1 MKKWLKRNAL
11 SILIG
16 CLIGALAGWGHI
28 RSAQEWQ
35 EQKRQLAEEARE
47 YDREVELER
56 ARWVEIENEEMWNEV
71 MQEEIA
77 YATEMEKINLY
88 DPDIPKDIQ
97 DAAWKYGEQYN
108 ICPEFLIAVAKR
120 ESEFNPEAVNGSCVG
135 LMQVSLRWHTD
146 RMERCQ
152 VTEEEMWTVDGSMH
166 VAADYLAELFDEY
179 EDAALVLMIYNGDS
193 RAELFAQGDCEMSG
207 YASDILTYS
216 RELEEKHGK
225 TGQSA
230 YGSRAKEV
238 VILRV

>member
-47 YDREVELER
+47 YDREVKLER
-56 ARWVEIENEEMWNEV
+56 ARWVEIENEE
-71 MQEEIA
+71 IT

-88 DPDIPKDIQ
+88 DPDIPEDIQ

-135 LMQVSLRWHTD
+135 LMQMSLKWHTD

-166 VAADYLAELFDEY
+166 VAADYLAELFEKY

-193 RAELFAQGDCEMSG
+193 RAELFAQGGCSMSS

-216 RELEEKHGK
+216 KELEEKHGK
-225 TGQSA
+225 TSQVTLEHGQRRWS
-230 YGSRAKEV
+230 S
-238 VILRV
+238 

>member
-16 CLIGALAGWGHI
+16 CLIGALAGLGHI
-28 RSAQEWQ
+28 KSAQEWQ

-47 YDREVELER
+47 YDKEVELER
-56 ARWVEIENEEMWNEV
+56 ARWAEIESEEMRDDV

-77 YATEMEKINLY
+77 YAAEMEKINLY
-88 DPDIPKDIQ
+88 DPDIPEDIQ

-135 LMQVSLRWHTD
+135 LMQVSLKWHTD

-179 EDAALVLMIYNGDS
+179 EDAALVLMIYSVDS
-193 RAELFAQGDCEMSG
+193 DASAFAPG
-207 YASDILTYS
+207 
-216 RELEEKHGK
+216 
-225 TGQSA
+225 
-230 YGSRAKEV
+230 
-238 VILRV
+238 

>member
-28 RSAQEWQ
+28 RSSQQWQ

-56 ARWVEIENEEMWNEV
+56 ARWAEIEN
-71 MQEEIA
+71 EEIA

-88 DPDIPKDIQ
+88 DPDIPVDIQ

-146 RMERCQ
+146 RMERCH
-152 VTEEEMWTVDGSMH
+152 VTEEEMRTVDGSMH
-166 VAADYLAELFDEY
+166 VAADYLAELFEEY

-193 RAELFAQGDCEMSG
+193 DASSFAQGDCDMSD

-225 TGQSA
+225 TDQATYSA
-230 YGSRAKEV
+230 QAKEV

>member
-35 EQKRQLAEEARE
+35 EQKRQLAEDARE

-56 ARWVEIENEEMWNEV
+56 ARWAEIEN
-71 MQEEIA
+71 EEIA

-88 DPDIPKDIQ
+88 DPDIPEDIQ
-97 DAAWKYGEQYN
+97 DAAWKYGKQYN

-120 ESEFNPEAVNGSCVG
+120 ESEFDPEAVNGSCVG
-135 LMQVSLRWHTD
+135 LMQVSLKWHTD

-166 VAADYLAELFDEY
+166 VAADYLAELFEKY

-193 RAELFAQGDCEMSG
+193 RAELFAQGGCSMSS

-216 RELEEKHGK
+216 KELEEKHGK
-225 TGQSA
+225 TGQATLEHRQRRWS
-230 YGSRAKEV
+230 S
-238 VILRV
+238 

>member
-28 RSAQEWQ
+28 RSAQQWQ
-35 EQKRQLAEEARE
+35 EQKRQLAEDARE
-47 YDREVELER
+47 YDKDVELER
-56 ARWVEIENEEMWNEV
+56 ARWAEIENEEIV
-71 MQEEIA
+71 
-77 YATEMEKINLY
+77 YATKTKKINLY
-88 DPDIPKDIQ
+88 DPDIPVDIQ
-97 DAAWKYGEQYN
+97 DAAWKYGELYN

-146 RMERCQ
+146 RMERCH

-193 RAELFAQGDCEMSG
+193 DASSFAQGDCDMSD

-225 TGQSA
+225 TDQATYSA
-230 YGSRAKEV
+230 QAKEV

>member
-1 MKKWLKRNAL
+1 
-11 SILIG
+11 
-16 CLIGALAGWGHI
+16 
-28 RSAQEWQ
+28 
-35 EQKRQLAEEARE
+35 
-47 YDREVELER
+47 
-56 ARWVEIENEEMWNEV
+56 
-71 MQEEIA
+71 
-77 YATEMEKINLY
+77 MEKINLY
-88 DPDIPKDIQ
+88 DPDIPVDIQ

-146 RMERCQ
+146 RMERCH

-166 VAADYLAELFDEY
+166 VAADYLAELFEEY

-193 RAELFAQGDCEMSG
+193 DASAFAQGDCDMSD

-225 TGQSA
+225 TDQATYSA
-230 YGSRAKEV
+230 QAKEV
-238 VILRV
+238 VILRVESNVMTM

>member
-56 ARWVEIENEEMWNEV
+56 ARWAEIESE
-71 MQEEIA
+71 
-77 YATEMEKINLY
+77 EMEKINLY
-88 DPDIPKDIQ
+88 DPDIPEDIQ

-120 ESEFNPEAVNGSCVG
+120 ESEFDPEAVNGSCVG
-135 LMQVSLRWHTD
+135 LMQVSLKWHTD

-179 EDAALVLMIYNGDS
+179 EDAALVLMIYNGAS
-193 RAELFAQGDCEMSG
+193 RAELFAQGGCSISS
-207 YASDILTYS
+207 YASDILAYS

>member
-35 EQKRQLAEEARE
+35 EQKRQLAEDARE

-56 ARWVEIENEEMWNEV
+56 ARWAEIEN
-71 MQEEIA
+71 EEIA
-77 YATEMEKINLY
+77 YATEMENLY
-88 DPDIPKDIQ
+88 DPDIPEDIQ

-120 ESEFNPEAVNGSCVG
+120 ESEFDPEAVNGSCVG
-135 LMQVSLRWHTD
+135 LMQVSLEWHTD

-193 RAELFAQGDCEMSG
+193 RAELFAQGGCSMSS
-207 YASDILTYS
+207 YASDILAYS

>member
-35 EQKRQLAEEARE
+35 EQKQQLAEDARE

-56 ARWVEIENEEMWNEV
+56 ARWAEIENEETWNEV

-88 DPDIPKDIQ
+88 DPDIPEDIQ
-97 DAAWKYGEQYN
+97 DAAWKYGEQYS

-120 ESEFNPEAVNGSCVG
+120 ESEFDPEAVNGSCVG

-166 VAADYLAELFDEY
+166 VAADYLAELFEKY

-193 RAELFAQGDCEMSG
+193 RAELFAQGGCSMSS
-207 YASDILTYS
+207 YASDILAYS

-230 YGSRAKEV
+230 YGSQAKEV

>member
-28 RSAQEWQ
+28 RSSQQWQ

-56 ARWVEIENEEMWNEV
+56 ARWAEIEN
-71 MQEEIA
+71 EEIA

-88 DPDIPKDIQ
+88 DPDIPVDIQ
-97 DAAWKYGEQYN
+97 DAAWKYGELYN

-146 RMERCQ
+146 RMERCH

-193 RAELFAQGDCEMSG
+193 DASSFAQGGCDMSD

-225 TGQSA
+225 TDKATYSA
-230 YGSRAKEV
+230 QAKEV

>member
-56 ARWVEIENEEMWNEV
+56 ARWAEIESE
-71 MQEEIA
+71 
-77 YATEMEKINLY
+77 EMEKINLY
-88 DPDIPKDIQ
+88 DPDIPEDIQ

-120 ESEFNPEAVNGSCVG
+120 ESEFNPEAVNGSCIG
-135 LMQVSLRWHTD
+135 LMQVSLKWHTD

-193 RAELFAQGDCEMSG
+193 RAELFAQGGCSMSS

-216 RELEEKHGK
+216 KELEEKHGK
-225 TGQSA
+225 TSQATLEHRQRRWS
-230 YGSRAKEV
+230 S
-238 VILRV
+238 

>member
-47 YDREVELER
+47 YDREVKLER
-56 ARWVEIENEEMWNEV
+56 ARWVEIEN
-71 MQEEIA
+71 EEIA

-88 DPDIPKDIQ
+88 DPDIPEDIQ
-97 DAAWKYGEQYN
+97 DAAWKYGEEYN

-135 LMQVSLRWHTD
+135 LMQMSLKWHTD

-166 VAADYLAELFDEY
+166 VAADYLAELFEKY

-193 RAELFAQGDCEMSG
+193 RAELFAQGGCSMSS

-216 RELEEKHGK
+216 KELEEKHGK
-225 TGQSA
+225 TSQVTLEHGQRRWS
-230 YGSRAKEV
+230 S
-238 VILRV
+238 

>member
-1 MKKWLKRNAL
+1 MKKLKRNAL

-47 YDREVELER
+47 YDREVKLER
-56 ARWVEIENEEMWNEV
+56 ARWAEIEN
-71 MQEEIA
+71 EEIA

-88 DPDIPKDIQ
+88 DPDIPEDIQ
-97 DAAWKYGEQYN
+97 DAAWKYGEEYN

-135 LMQVSLRWHTD
+135 LMQVSLKWHTD

-166 VAADYLAELFDEY
+166 VAADYLAELFEKY

-193 RAELFAQGDCEMSG
+193 DASAFAQGDCDMSG

-225 TGQSA
+225 TGQATLEHRQRRWS
-230 YGSRAKEV
+230 S
-238 VILRV
+238 

>member
-28 RSAQEWQ
+28 RSAQQWQ
-35 EQKRQLAEEARE
+35 EQKRQLAEDARE
-47 YDREVELER
+47 YDKEVELER
-56 ARWVEIENEEMWNEV
+56 ARWAEIENEEIV
-71 MQEEIA
+71 
-77 YATEMEKINLY
+77 YATKTKKINLY
-88 DPDIPKDIQ
+88 DPDIPEDIQ
-97 DAAWKYGEQYN
+97 DAAWKYGELYN

-135 LMQVSLRWHTD
+135 LMQVSLMWHTD

-193 RAELFAQGDCEMSG
+193 DASSFAQGDCDMSD

-225 TGQSA
+225 TDQATYSA
-230 YGSRAKEV
+230 QAKEV

>member
-47 YDREVELER
+47 YDREVKLER
-56 ARWVEIENEEMWNEV
+56 ARWAEIEN
-71 MQEEIA
+71 EEIA

-88 DPDIPKDIQ
+88 DPDIPEDIQ
-97 DAAWKYGEQYN
+97 DAAWKYGEEYN

-135 LMQVSLRWHTD
+135 LMQMSLKWHTD

-166 VAADYLAELFDEY
+166 VAADYLAELFEKY

-193 RAELFAQGDCEMSG
+193 RAELFAQGGCSMSS

-216 RELEEKHGK
+216 KELEEKHGK
-225 TGQSA
+225 TSQATLEHRQRRWS
-230 YGSRAKEV
+230 S
-238 VILRV
+238 

>member
-56 ARWVEIENEEMWNEV
+56 ARWAEIEN
-71 MQEEIA
+71 EEIA

-88 DPDIPKDIQ
+88 DPDIPEDIQ
-97 DAAWKYGEQYN
+97 DAAWKYGEEYN

-135 LMQVSLRWHTD
+135 LMQMSLKWHTD

-166 VAADYLAELFDEY
+166 VAADYLAELFEKY

-193 RAELFAQGDCEMSG
+193 RAELFAQGGCSMSS

-225 TGQSA
+225 TSQVTLEHGQRRWS
-230 YGSRAKEV
+230 S
-238 VILRV
+238 

>member
-47 YDREVELER
+47 YDREVKLER
-56 ARWVEIENEEMWNEV
+56 ARWAEIEN
-71 MQEEIA
+71 EEIA

-88 DPDIPKDIQ
+88 DPDIPEDIQ

-135 LMQVSLRWHTD
+135 LMQMSLKWHTD

-166 VAADYLAELFDEY
+166 VAADYLAELFEKY

-193 RAELFAQGDCEMSG
+193 RAELFAQGGCSMSS

-216 RELEEKHGK
+216 KELEEKHGK
-225 TGQSA
+225 TSQATLEHRQRRWS
-230 YGSRAKEV
+230 S
-238 VILRV
+238 

>member
-35 EQKRQLAEEARE
+35 EQKRQLAEDARE

-56 ARWVEIENEEMWNEV
+56 ARWAEIEN
-71 MQEEIA
+71 EEIA

-88 DPDIPKDIQ
+88 DPDIPEDIQ
-97 DAAWKYGEQYN
+97 DAAWKYGEEYN

-120 ESEFNPEAVNGSCVG
+120 ESEFDPEAVNGSCVG
-135 LMQVSLRWHTD
+135 LMQVSLKWHTD

-166 VAADYLAELFDEY
+166 VAADYLAELFEKY

-193 RAELFAQGDCEMSG
+193 RAELFAQGGCSMSS

-216 RELEEKHGK
+216 KELEEKHGK
-225 TGQSA
+225 TGQATLEHRQRRWS
-230 YGSRAKEV
+230 S
-238 VILRV
+238 

>member
-1 MKKWLKRNAL
+1 MKKWLKRSAL
-11 SILIG
+11 SIRIG

-28 RSAQEWQ
+28 RSSQQWQ

-56 ARWVEIENEEMWNEV
+56 ARWAEIEN
-71 MQEEIA
+71 EEIA

-88 DPDIPKDIQ
+88 DPDIPVDIQ
-97 DAAWKYGEQYN
+97 DAAWKYGELYN

-135 LMQVSLRWHTD
+135 LMQVSVRWHTD
-146 RMERCQ
+146 RMERCH

-193 RAELFAQGDCEMSG
+193 DASSFAQGDCDMSD

-225 TGQSA
+225 TDQATYSA
-230 YGSRAKEV
+230 QAKEV

>member
-28 RSAQEWQ
+28 RSAQQWQ
-35 EQKRQLAEEARE
+35 EQKRQLAEDARE
-47 YDREVELER
+47 YDKEVELER
-56 ARWVEIENEEMWNEV
+56 ARWAEIENEEIV
-71 MQEEIA
+71 
-77 YATEMEKINLY
+77 YATKTKKINLY
-88 DPDIPKDIQ
+88 DPDIPEDIQ
-97 DAAWKYGEQYN
+97 DAAWKYGELYN

-146 RMERCQ
+146 RMERCH

-193 RAELFAQGDCEMSG
+193 DASSFAQGDCDMSD

-225 TGQSA
+225 TDQATYSA
-230 YGSRAKEV
+230 QAKEV

>member
-35 EQKRQLAEEARE
+35 EQKRQLAEDARE
-47 YDREVELER
+47 YDKEVELER
-56 ARWVEIENEEMWNEV
+56 ARWAEIENEEMWDEV

-88 DPDIPKDIQ
+88 DPDIPEDIQ

-120 ESEFNPEAVNGSCVG
+120 GSGQWKLCRSDASVT
-135 LMQVSLRWHTD
+135 QVAHRPD
-146 RMERCQ
+146 GAMPGDKGRD
-152 VTEEEMWTVDGSMH
+152 VDSGW
-166 VAADYLAELFDEY
+166 L
-179 EDAALVLMIYNGDS
+179 DACGRRLSGRAL
-193 RAELFAQGDCEMSG
+193 
-207 YASDILTYS
+207 
-216 RELEEKHGK
+216 
-225 TGQSA
+225 
-230 YGSRAKEV
+230 
-238 VILRV
+238 

>member
-28 RSAQEWQ
+28 RSVQEWQ

-56 ARWVEIENEEMWNEV
+56 ARWAEIENEEMWDEV

-88 DPDIPKDIQ
+88 DPDIPEDIQ
-97 DAAWKYGEQYN
+97 EAAWKYGEQYN

-120 ESEFNPEAVNGSCVG
+120 ESEFDPEAQNGGCIG

-166 VAADYLAELFDEY
+166 VAADYLAELFEKY

-193 RAELFAQGDCEMSG
+193 RAELFAQGGCSMSS

-225 TGQSA
+225 TGEST
-230 YGSRAKEV
+230 YGAQAKEV

>member
-56 ARWVEIENEEMWNEV
+56 ARWAEIENEGMREEV
-71 MQEEIA
+71 A

-88 DPDIPKDIQ
+88 DPDIPEDIQ

-120 ESEFNPEAVNGSCVG
+120 ESEFDPEAVNGSCVG
-135 LMQVSLRWHTD
+135 LMQVSLEWHTD

-193 RAELFAQGDCEMSG
+193 RAELFAQGGCSMSS
-207 YASDILTYS
+207 YASDILAYS

-230 YGSRAKEV
+230 YRSQAKEV

>member
-28 RSAQEWQ
+28 RSSQQWQ

-56 ARWVEIENEEMWNEV
+56 ARWAEIEN
-71 MQEEIA
+71 EEIA

-88 DPDIPKDIQ
+88 DPDIPVDIQ
-97 DAAWKYGEQYN
+97 DAAWKYGELYN

-135 LMQVSLRWHTD
+135 LMQVSLMWHTD
-146 RMERCQ
+146 RMERCH

-193 RAELFAQGDCEMSG
+193 DASSFAQGDCDMSD

-225 TGQSA
+225 TDQATYSA
-230 YGSRAKEV
+230 QAKEV

>member
-1 MKKWLKRNAL
+1 MADVLEQLQQKATMKPSLEVKLRELQNQ
-11 SILIG
+11 
-16 CLIGALAGWGHI
+16 
-28 RSAQEWQ
+28 R
-35 EQKRQLAEEARE
+35 RE

-56 ARWVEIENEEMWNEV
+56 ARWSEIENEEMWDEV

-88 DPDIPKDIQ
+88 DPDIPEDIQ

-166 VAADYLAELFDEY
+166 VATDYLAELFEKY

-225 TGQSA
+225 TGEST
-230 YGSRAKEV
+230 YGAQAKEV

>member
-28 RSAQEWQ
+28 RSAQQWQ

-56 ARWVEIENEEMWNEV
+56 ARWAEIENEE
-71 MQEEIA
+71 ID

-88 DPDIPKDIQ
+88 DPDIPVDIQ
-97 DAAWKYGEQYN
+97 DAAWKYGELYN

-146 RMERCQ
+146 RMERCH

-193 RAELFAQGDCEMSG
+193 DASSFAQGDCDMSD

-225 TGQSA
+225 TDQATYSA
-230 YGSRAKEV
+230 QAKEV

>member
-16 CLIGALAGWGHI
+16 CLVGALAGWGHI
-28 RSAQEWQ
+28 KSAQEWQ

-56 ARWVEIENEEMWNEV
+56 ARWAEIESEEMWDEV
-71 MQEEIA
+71 MQEE
-77 YATEMEKINLY
+77 INLY
-88 DPDIPKDIQ
+88 DPDIPEDIQ

-120 ESEFNPEAVNGSCVG
+120 ESEFDPEAVNGSCVG
-135 LMQVSLRWHTD
+135 LMQVSLRWHRD

-166 VAADYLAELFDEY
+166 VAADYLAELFEEY

-193 RAELFAQGDCEMSG
+193 RAELFAQGGCSMSS

-216 RELEEKHGK
+216 KELEEKHGK
-225 TGQSA
+225 TSQATLEHRQRRWS
-230 YGSRAKEV
+230 S
-238 VILRV
+238 

>member
-1 MKKWLKRNAL
+1 
-11 SILIG
+11 
-16 CLIGALAGWGHI
+16 
-28 RSAQEWQ
+28 
-35 EQKRQLAEEARE
+35 
-47 YDREVELER
+47 
-56 ARWVEIENEEMWNEV
+56 
-71 MQEEIA
+71 
-77 YATEMEKINLY
+77 MEKINLY
-88 DPDIPKDIQ
+88 DPDIPEDIQ

-146 RMERCQ
+146 RMERCH

-193 RAELFAQGDCEMSG
+193 DASSFAQGDCDMSD

-225 TGQSA
+225 TDQATYSA
-230 YGSRAKEV
+230 QAKEV

>member
-1 MKKWLKRNAL
+1 V
-11 SILIG
+11 
-16 CLIGALAGWGHI
+16 
-28 RSAQEWQ
+28 E
-35 EQKRQLAEEARE
+35 LAEIE
-47 YDREVELER
+47 Y
-56 ARWVEIENEEMWNEV
+56 
-71 MQEEIA
+71 A
-77 YATEMEKINLY
+77 YEMEKINEEAPQY
-88 DPDIPKDIQ
+88 DPDIPEEIQ
-97 DAAWKYGEQYN
+97 NAAWKYGEQYN

-166 VAADYLAELFDEY
+166 VAADYLAELFEKY

-193 RAELFAQGDCEMSG
+193 RAELFAQGGCSMSS

-225 TGQSA
+225 TGEST
-230 YGSRAKEV
+230 YGAQAKEV

>member
-28 RSAQEWQ
+28 RSAQQWQ

-56 ARWVEIENEEMWNEV
+56 ARWAEIEN
-71 MQEEIA
+71 EEIA
-77 YATEMEKINLY
+77 YATELEKINLY
-88 DPDIPKDIQ
+88 DPDIPVDIQ
-97 DAAWKYGEQYN
+97 DAAWKYGELYN

-146 RMERCQ
+146 RMERCH

-193 RAELFAQGDCEMSG
+193 DASSFAQGDCDMSD

-225 TGQSA
+225 TDQATYSA
-230 YGSRAKEV
+230 QAKEV

>member
-28 RSAQEWQ
+28 RSAQQWQ

-56 ARWVEIENEEMWNEV
+56 ARWAEIEN
-71 MQEEIA
+71 EEIA

-88 DPDIPKDIQ
+88 DPDIPVDIQ
-97 DAAWKYGEQYN
+97 DAAWKYGELYN

-135 LMQVSLRWHTD
+135 LMQVSLKI
-146 RMERCQ
+146 
-152 VTEEEMWTVDGSMH
+152 G
-166 VAADYLAELFDEY
+166 
-179 EDAALVLMIYNGDS
+179 
-193 RAELFAQGDCEMSG
+193 
-207 YASDILTYS
+207 
-216 RELEEKHGK
+216 
-225 TGQSA
+225 
-230 YGSRAKEV
+230 
-238 VILRV
+238 

>member
-28 RSAQEWQ
+28 RSAQQWQ
-35 EQKRQLAEEARE
+35 EQKRQLAEDARE
-47 YDREVELER
+47 YDKEVELER
-56 ARWVEIENEEMWNEV
+56 ARWAEIENEEIV
-71 MQEEIA
+71 
-77 YATEMEKINLY
+77 YATKTKKINLY
-88 DPDIPKDIQ
+88 DPDIPVDIQ
-97 DAAWKYGEQYN
+97 DAAWKYGELYN

-146 RMERCQ
+146 RMERCH

-193 RAELFAQGDCEMSG
+193 DASSFAQGDCDMSD

-225 TGQSA
+225 TDQATYSA
-230 YGSRAKEV
+230 QAKEV

>member
-56 ARWVEIENEEMWNEV
+56 ARWAEIES
-71 MQEEIA
+71 Q
-77 YATEMEKINLY
+77 EMEKINLY
-88 DPDIPKDIQ
+88 DPDIPEDIQ

-120 ESEFNPEAVNGSCVG
+120 ESEFDPEAVNGSCVG
-135 LMQVSLRWHTD
+135 LMQVSLKWHTD

-166 VAADYLAELFDEY
+166 VAADYLAELFEKY

-193 RAELFAQGDCEMSG
+193 DASAFAQGECEMSG
-207 YASDILTYS
+207 YASDILAYS

>member
-1 MKKWLKRNAL
+1 MQFADGRKAMKKWLKRNAL

-28 RSAQEWQ
+28 RSAQQWQ
-35 EQKRQLAEEARE
+35 EQKRQLAEDARE
-47 YDREVELER
+47 YDKEVELER
-56 ARWVEIENEEMWNEV
+56 ARWAEIENEEIV
-71 MQEEIA
+71 
-77 YATEMEKINLY
+77 YATKTKKINLY
-88 DPDIPKDIQ
+88 DPDIPEDIQ

-146 RMERCQ
+146 RMERCH

-193 RAELFAQGDCEMSG
+193 DASSFAQGDCDMSD

-225 TGQSA
+225 TDQATYSA
-230 YGSRAKEV
+230 QAKGV

>member
-28 RSAQEWQ
+28 KSAQEWQ

-56 ARWVEIENEEMWNEV
+56 ARWAEIEN
-71 MQEEIA
+71 EEIA

-88 DPDIPKDIQ
+88 DPDSPVDIQ
-97 DAAWKYGEQYN
+97 EAAWKYGERYN
-108 ICPEFLIAVAKR
+108 VCLEFLIAVAKR

-146 RMERCQ
+146 RMERCH

-166 VAADYLAELFDEY
+166 VAADYLAELCDEY

-193 RAELFAQGDCEMSG
+193 DASSFAQGDCDMSD

-225 TGQSA
+225 TDQATYSA
-230 YGSRAKEV
+230 QAKEV

>member
-35 EQKRQLAEEARE
+35 EHKQQLAEEARE

-56 ARWVEIENEEMWNEV
+56 ARWAEIEN
-71 MQEEIA
+71 EEIA
-77 YATEMEKINLY
+77 YATEMEKTNLY
-88 DPDIPKDIQ
+88 DPDIPVDIQ
-97 DAAWKYGEQYN
+97 DAAWKYGELYN

-146 RMERCQ
+146 RMERCH

-193 RAELFAQGDCEMSG
+193 DASAFAQGDCEMSG

-225 TGQSA
+225 TDQATYSA
-230 YGSRAKEV
+230 QAKEV

>member
-28 RSAQEWQ
+28 RSAQQWK

-47 YDREVELER
+47 YDREVELEI
-56 ARWVEIENEEMWNEV
+56 ARWAEIEN
-71 MQEEIA
+71 EEIA

-88 DPDIPKDIQ
+88 DPDIPEDIQ

-146 RMERCQ
+146 RMERCH

-166 VAADYLAELFDEY
+166 VAADYLAERFDDY

-193 RAELFAQGDCEMSG
+193 DASSFAQGDCDMSD

-225 TGQSA
+225 TDLATYSA
-230 YGSRAKEV
+230 QAKEV

>member
-1 MKKWLKRNAL
+1 MKKWLKRNTL

-28 RSAQEWQ
+28 RSSQQWQ

-56 ARWVEIENEEMWNEV
+56 ARWAEIENEE
-71 MQEEIA
+71 ID

-88 DPDIPKDIQ
+88 DPDIPEDIQ

-135 LMQVSLRWHTD
+135 LMQVSLMWHTD

-166 VAADYLAELFDEY
+166 VAADYLAELFE
-179 EDAALVLMIYNGDS
+179 
-193 RAELFAQGDCEMSG
+193 
-207 YASDILTYS
+207 
-216 RELEEKHGK
+216 
-225 TGQSA
+225 
-230 YGSRAKEV
+230 
-238 VILRV
+238 